1 MPTDLENALAVAE
14 NCARA
19 KRIAGHQ
26 ADVPYSQAQ
35 LCEVIAT
42 LLLERKGLKDEVT
55 LANRRYAATNAQLA
69 KARKKLGYEDK
80 AETTEVHSET

>member
-1 MPTDLENALAVAE
+1 VAKQTTAQAVEIAA

-19 KRIAGHQ
+19 LRIAGHQ

-42 LLLERKGLKDEVT
+42 LMAYTDELKEQTV
-55 LANRRYAATNAQLA
+55 LANRRYSATNAQLA
-69 KARKKLGYEDK
+69 RYKKNAKDEPEPE
-80 AETTEVHSET
+80 AS

>member
-1 MPTDLENALAVAE
+1 MAQTVEAAILIAE

-35 LCEVIAT
+35 LCEVIDT
-42 LLLERKGLKDEVT
+42 LLTDRKALRDEVT

-69 KARKKLGYEDK
+69 KARKKLGYDTETA
-80 AETTEVHSET
+80 AEAE